1 MGKKD
6 SLAFNSHVFHEG
18 TQTRGYE
25 FFGAHAETRGGAEG
39 YVFRTW
45 APHARAISVVG
56 EFNGWNAAA
65 HPMELV
71 EHEIWE
77 GFVPGLKEYDLYKF
91 AVTGADGECRLKAD
105 P

>member
-1 MGKKD
+1 MF
-6 SLAFNSHVFHEG
+6 S
-18 TQTRGYE
+18 TRE
-25 FFGAHAETRGGAEG
+25 RRRAAMSFSAPTPKRAAVREG

-91 AVTGADGECRLKAD
+91 AVTGADGECA
-105 P
+105 